1 MTAHAEPDEL
11 RFAREAGIDEIDAKP
26 TSLKSLELAITKH
39 TSPSQAPHSPPPS
52 RRYGP
57 LPHDLHKALSDT
69 AYRSNGAIARA
80 LQDADLKAAR
90 AEIHSMRGAFATI
103 GEHEISGLR
112 ASMEALAL
120 AGDAAAFAREFER
133 YRRDA
138 NENLVRRAAGESRQ
152 SADTFSDISA
162 MK

>member
-1 MTAHAEPDEL
+1 
-11 RFAREAGIDEIDAKP
+11 
-26 TSLKSLELAITKH
+26 
-39 TSPSQAPHSPPPS
+39 
-52 RRYGP
+52 
-57 LPHDLHKALSDT
+57 
-69 AYRSNGAIARA
+69 
-80 LQDADLKAAR
+80 
-90 AEIHSMRGAFATI
+90 MRGAFATI